1 VEILTFP
8 VTPFIENCFVLR
20 DGGEAL
26 VVDPGDAPTR
36 LLDALDGYSVPLVV
50 NTHCHCDHC
59 GGNGAVL
66 ERTGAKLAIHK
77 AELPML
83 RSVEAQGQMFGCY
96 FPPSPD
102 PDRFLCEG
110 DTVEVGESTLK
121 VLHTPGHSPGHIV
134 LVGDGFVLAGD
145 VLFSGSIGRT
155 DLPGGDFDQLM
166 NSIRTKLMALPDE
179 TLVYCGHG
187 PSTTIGVERR
197 MNPFVTQ
204 L

>member
-1 VEILTFP
+1 
-8 VTPFIENCFVLR
+8 
-20 DGGEAL
+20 
-26 VVDPGDAPTR
+26 
-36 LLDALDGYSVPLVV
+36 
-50 NTHCHCDHC
+50 
-59 GGNGAVL
+59 
-66 ERTGAKLAIHK
+66 
-77 AELPML
+77 
-83 RSVEAQGQMFGCY
+83 
-96 FPPSPD
+96 
-102 PDRFLCEG
+102 
-110 DTVEVGESTLK
+110 VGESTLK